1 MGRHIPIGP
10 DGTVEMSADDAQSL
24 IRAGWT
30 KLGEWIE
37 DEPAEHQ
44 HINEPN
50 TPEGPKITYAVGSM
64 EWRAQ
69 VEKEL
74 ADRKAAA
81 EEQEKRRLARL
92 ATFLG
97 KKS

>member
-1 MGRHIPIGP
+1 
-10 DGTVEMSADDAQSL
+10 MSAEDAEPL

-37 DEPAEHQ
+37 DEPAEYE

-64 EWRAQ
+64 EWQAQ
-69 VEKEL
+69 MEKISQT
-74 ADRKAAA
+74 AKPRRKN
-81 EEQEKRRLARL
+81 RRRRD
-92 ATFLG
+92 
-97 KKS
+97 